1 MLQNNI
7 QKIFFFGLFLSIGF
21 LSLGN
26 HKAFAA
32 LSVSTQTTSDVSFY
46 TATGNGTISSLDDT
60 LPITEH
66 GHVWSKDPNPE
77 LGPASTPIAQWKMND
92 NAGNTTV
99 VDSVG
104 GNNGTAARNT
114 SLMTTPGK
122 VNGALNFNGSSDS
135 ISIPAGVTLAGKS
148 KFTLSLWINPSVYP
162 NSGLEKPI
170 YYESTS
176 NSAYTRV
183 GLVLDSNGKIM
194 LGGRD
199 SSQDPTGAYQVFVQ
213 GNGVIPLNTWTHITA
228 SFDSDADVFTLYKN
242 GILDAN
248 STTNR
253 SALGSSVSA
262 IRKIGTYPNQFFN
275 GSIDDV
281 RIYNTALSASEIAQ
295 IYNSGNGTEGSSK
308 TQLGPRSTTGTFT
321 SSLTG
326 LDFLTTYHTRSYA
339 VLSNGSEVYGED
351 DTFTTLIAP
360 SETRTWTGALSSSWT
375 TPGNWAEGSVPRY
388 IDNVVINAGT
398 NQPTLDVNGGTI
410 TIQSLTLGG
419 GASTS
424 TLTLSYGSP
433 TNKFIVTGNVTILD
447 KGYLTHTANTT
458 TAAGEVHRLFM
469 DIGGNL
475 DVQTGGQINADG
487 KGYQAGNGP
496 GYCATNGYYSGSYGG
511 QGDGGV
517 CPTYGSLIDPVNLGS
532 GGWGGVGGGAV
543 ILTISGGS
551 MINGMIS
558 ASAISSGDMRSSGGT
573 INISSNTI
581 AGSFFMKT
589 NGGGSPYYGGG
600 GGRIAVKL
608 ISGNDFGSITMQAYG
623 GLTGGAAGTIYTE
636 TADQGSGNGTVII
649 DNNNITSSRF
659 ATIPSTQTWTIKNL
673 VLRNKGQISVPTGT
687 TLNLTNATIT
697 NDGLGTS
704 GINVNGGTLTNT
716 GLSIN
721 GIYLTL
727 TAPQTINGNLSLGG
741 GSTTSILTVSNGSPT
756 NKFTVTGNVTIT
768 NNGYL
773 THTANTTAET
783 HRLFM
788 DVGGNL
794 DVQVGGQINVDGKGY
809 SAGPGSGLGFWGVRQ
824 ASYGGMAYDLNLTY
838 GSIFNPLDLGS
849 GPSYCGAIKGGG
861 SVIFTVT
868 EEIVIN
874 GLISANGA
882 KDSCGGGSGGTINIL
897 SKIFS
902 GSGAISSN
910 GGGISYGGAGG
921 GRIAVKLTS
930 GNDFGLVIMQAF
942 GGGNSSN
949 DNGAA
954 GTIYTQTSLQGMGN
968 GTITIDNNN
977 VINTARNQTLIP
989 QDNFTNNSLSL
1000 GNIIV
1005 KNKGLLAI
1013 PTGTTLNTTGD
1024 ITIGTLNSSTDTSHI
1039 VANGTGTLISTNLT
1053 IHGVSGTGA
1062 SINTNTKGYTPTL
1075 GTGAGTTGSLGYG
1088 SGGTYG
1094 GRGGNS
1100 SDGATSPNTY
1110 GNDFVPEDLGSGGGK
1125 STGGTGG
1132 GDIRIR
1138 TNNNLNLY
1146 GTISSNGSA
1155 GLTNGGGGSGGSINI
1170 LYAKNF
1176 TINGGKLQANGGAG
1190 QGGGGGGGGGRIA
1203 YAYENKTFTNQ
1214 TIQTLGGTKGATAP
1228 ATDGSAG
1235 SLKSGYLAGSL
1246 ISSAFDSSSD
1256 ANVMGTIEWK
1266 ENEILPANTTV
1277 TISLKTA
1284 GTKENLSSSPWT
1296 QLAQSTA
1303 SSLTSGCT
1311 KNGINVICSLSSIPN
1326 TLRDT
1331 IGDRFFQYKV
1341 DLSSPDLLSQPQ
1353 VDDVSVSYVVNA
1365 PPEIESVS
1373 ASQSTPNDT
1382 ITFTYSIQDIDTQ
1395 TGTYTPNYI
1404 TPTFEYSLDDGSSW
1418 HTISSS
1424 FFTYNSAPFGG
1435 DISDQNADTI
1445 MENKV
1450 TDTYKTYSIN
1460 WNAQQQLGLNTQ
1472 TNNVRI
1478 RLTITDNE
1486 AANNNKFLVSDPF
1499 GIDTRP
1505 LTSITVSQSYQE
1517 ATLGQVLISYDYEIQ
1532 PTIQNNTTLTLEYFN
1547 GSTWIEAVS
1556 VTGDIGLNVSTGNKS
1571 LVWIPK
1577 TDIPEHFSSTSR
1589 VRLIASYQVASY
1601 TMTSVNYTLDTKTPT
1616 NPSLLVDA
1624 STQDLTIPST
1634 TSVLTL
1640 GVSDD
1645 SPTQMKISLDENLTN
1660 SPWEPFNAT
1669 VTIKLETDPDIVY
1682 TRFKDQ
1688 YGNETQTIHTTTP
1701 ETPTRVISQDT
1712 SNMLLTPPEYRAFVG
1727 FKTIEEPPT
1736 GFGNYKLYRSDD
1748 ATTYTLQNII
1758 TSRTTNF
1765 LTDATPQPDILYTYK
1780 AKTTDTP
1787 GNVSFFSQTVTMKAN
1802 GIQDFGE
1809 GGGGS
1814 DQTPPVLQN
1823 VTVESKDTT
1832 TVTITWETDE
1842 LSDSRVE
1849 YATTPNTYTKQ
1860 TGVSTYADTQAQS
1873 GLHRVTL
1880 TNLTPNTPYFFRVAS
1895 TDPQGNT
1902 GVNDNNGNGYEV
1914 TTNPGP
1920 SISGVAVSS
1929 ASNTQATI
1937 FWNTNVPA
1945 DSVLHYSENK
1955 NGSLIDPITLSGS
1968 SVLTKNHQ
1976 VTLDALTQG
1985 TTYYF
1990 YVTSTDSQGNI
2001 ANDNNGGNYFQ
2012 FSTTLDETPP
2022 TITNLQTSL
2031 ISNDKAVIT
2040 ANTDEEASFLLQY
2053 RKKGSLTFTQTE
2065 QGTTYDRSHYRVL
2078 DTLTPDTEYE
2088 YQVSVKDIN
2097 QNESQ
2102 SDIQTMKTT
2111 LDPEYNHAPLSKIH
2125 TISDP
2130 PKVLTDQ
2137 KAVITFQTDQAANCI
2152 LEYGTQSRNY
2162 QEVPQTEATGIYDTL
2177 HSLHLGGLIFNTT
2190 YFYKLLCEDNLG
2202 TLIESEEKSFT
2213 TKLKQVD
2220 SGSEQAESTPPSISG
2235 VKVKDITGESAVVSW
2250 ETDEVSNSQVRYGTT
2265 KETLQFGGDS
2275 LVNFDPTKY
2284 TTSHSVTLRG
2294 LIPSTKYF
2302 FSTGSSDTAGN
2313 IGTSSQQ
2320 TFQTQSPSSISSIK
2334 ASSKQI
2340 GETTITWKTSTPT
2353 TSIVEYG
2360 NTENYGQTRKSE
2372 ELKKDHEIIINN
2384 LLENST
2390 YHFRVKGEDESKNL
2404 FSSSDSTFE
2413 PKSPPQ
2419 IKEIKI
2425 EVLSDREAKVNFLTD
2440 TLTDSLVTYKNKNK
2454 EEDQKSEGNPSLLQ
2468 THSLTLK
2475 ELTPGENYVL
2485 TVRVRDDMGN
2495 ETLSDEIEFTMQKD
2509 ETSPTVER
2517 VSTDSALSQNGKV
2530 QMIINWQTDE
2540 DASSSLIYKEG
2551 RAGEEKTVNV
2561 SSSPTK
2567 NHIIV
2572 LTSWKPGT
2580 LYSYKVIVKDL
2591 SGNETIT
2598 KDYITLTPQTKESV
2612 VELIIKNFKEIFAWT
2627 GG

>member
-1 MLQNNI
+1 MKNDF
-7 QKIFFFGLFLSIGF
+7 KKEFFFHFSLPFLFGILCVF
-21 LSLGN
+21 
-26 HKAFAA
+26 FF
-32 LSVSTQTTSDVSFY
+32 SF
-46 TATGNGTISSLDDT
+46 SSPT
-60 LPITEH
+60 H
-66 GHVWSKDPNPE
+66 
-77 LGPASTPIAQWKMND
+77 AST
-92 NAGNTTV
+92 V
-99 VDSVG
+99 
-104 GNNGTAARNT
+104 
-114 SLMTTPGK
+114 
-122 VNGALNFNGSSDS
+122 
-135 ISIPAGVTLAGKS
+135 
-148 KFTLSLWINPSVYP
+148 
-162 NSGLEKPI
+162 
-170 YYESTS
+170 
-176 NSAYTRV
+176 
-183 GLVLDSNGKIM
+183 
-194 LGGRD
+194 
-199 SSQDPTGAYQVFVQ
+199 
-213 GNGVIPLNTWTHITA
+213 
-228 SFDSDADVFTLYKN
+228 
-242 GILDAN
+242 
-248 STTNR
+248 
-253 SALGSSVSA
+253 
-262 IRKIGTYPNQFFN
+262 
-275 GSIDDV
+275 
-281 RIYNTALSASEIAQ
+281 
-295 IYNSGNGTEGSSK
+295 
-308 TQLGPRSTTGTFT
+308 
-321 SSLTG
+321 
-326 LDFLTTYHTRSYA
+326 
-339 VLSNGSEVYGED
+339 
-351 DTFTTLIAP
+351 
-360 SETRTWTGALSSSWT
+360 TWTGTTSTAWT
-375 TPGNWAEGSVPRY
+375 TVTNWNTGTVPTST
-388 IDNVVINAGT
+388 DDVVINYTGT

-424 TLTLSYGSP
+424 TLTMSNGYNGND
-433 TNKFIVTGNVTILD
+433 TNKKLNVTGNVTILNN
-447 KGYLTHTANTT
+447 GYLTHTANTT
-458 TAAGEVHRLFM
+458 TETHRLFM

-475 DVQTGGQINADG
+475 DVQTGGQINVDV
-487 KGYQAGNGP
+487 KGYSSGPGNG
-496 GYCATNGYYSGSYGG
+496 GCSSQGASYGG
-511 QGDGGV
+511 QGGCGSTFID
-517 CPTYGSLIDPVNLGS
+517 TYGSISDPVNIGS
-532 GGWGGVGGGAV
+532 GGAGNGTLGGGSTV
-543 ILTISGGS
+543 LEVVGETT
-551 MINGMIS
+551 INGIV
-558 ASAISSGDMRSSGGT
+558 ASSSISSANRCGSGGT
-573 INISSNTI
+573 ISLKT
-581 AGSFFMKT
+581 GSL
-589 NGGGSPYYGGG
+589 NGSGLIRADGVVASYGTSQGIGG
-600 GGRIAVKL
+600 GGRIAIKL
-608 ISGNDFGSITMQAYG
+608 TSSNNFGSVMMRAYG
-623 GLTGGAAGTIYTE
+623 YGGAAAGTIYTE
-636 TADQGSGNGTVII
+636 TASQREGNGTVII
-649 DNNNITSSRF
+649 DNNNQNSSVF
-659 ATIPSTQTWTIKNL
+659 TAIPATQTWTIKNL
-673 VLRNKGQISVPTGT
+673 VLKNKGQISVPTGT
-687 TLNLTNATIT
+687 TLDISNVTIT
-697 NDGLGTS
+697 TTDATPIS
-704 GINVNGGTLTNT
+704 GIMVNGGTFIPPLNTHSFSLPLFYNFYAPYTITGDLT
-716 GLSIN
+716 
-721 GIYLTL
+721 
-727 TAPQTINGNLSLGG
+727 LGG
-741 GSTTSILTVSNGSPT
+741 GSAQTQLIITNGSPT
-756 NKFTVTGNVTIT
+756 NKFTVTGNVTIL

-773 THTANTTAET
+773 THTSDYSSET

-788 DVGGNL
+788 DIGGNL
-794 DVQVGGQINVDGKGY
+794 DIQTGGQINADDKGY
-809 SAGPGSGLGFWGVRQ
+809 GSGPGYGGTNPYCG
-824 ASYGGMAYDLNLTY
+824 SYGGQALPLGVTY
-838 GSIFNPLDLGS
+838 GSITSPVNYGS
-849 GPSYCGAIKGGG
+849 GGGTNVYGGG
-861 SVIFTVT
+861 SIQLTVSRNT
-868 EEIVIN
+868 NIAGIVSSSSTVYN
-874 GLISANGA
+874 GSR
-882 KDSCGGGSGGTINIL
+882 SGSGGSVNIITETL
-897 SKIFS
+897 S
-902 GSGAISSN
+902 GSGSI
-910 GGGISYGGAGG
+910 ITKGAQSPCGAG

-930 GNDFGLVIMQAF
+930 GNDFGLVTMQSF
-942 GGGNSSN
+942 GVG
-949 DNGAA
+949 GAA
-954 GTIYTQTSLQGMGN
+954 GTIYTETVSQGPNN
-968 GTITIDNNN
+968 GTLTIDNNN
-977 VINTARNQTLIP
+977 ISTSAQTLIP

>member
-1 MLQNNI
+1 MKNGF
-7 QKIFFFGLFLSIGF
+7 KKEFFF
-21 LSLGN
+21 
-26 HKAFAA
+26 H
-32 LSVSTQTTSDVSFY
+32 
-46 TATGNGTISSLDDT
+46 SSLPFLFGILCVFFFSFSSPT
-60 LPITEH
+60 H
-66 GHVWSKDPNPE
+66 
-77 LGPASTPIAQWKMND
+77 AST
-92 NAGNTTV
+92 V
-99 VDSVG
+99 
-104 GNNGTAARNT
+104 
-114 SLMTTPGK
+114 
-122 VNGALNFNGSSDS
+122 
-135 ISIPAGVTLAGKS
+135 
-148 KFTLSLWINPSVYP
+148 
-162 NSGLEKPI
+162 
-170 YYESTS
+170 
-176 NSAYTRV
+176 
-183 GLVLDSNGKIM
+183 
-194 LGGRD
+194 
-199 SSQDPTGAYQVFVQ
+199 
-213 GNGVIPLNTWTHITA
+213 
-228 SFDSDADVFTLYKN
+228 
-242 GILDAN
+242 
-248 STTNR
+248 
-253 SALGSSVSA
+253 
-262 IRKIGTYPNQFFN
+262 
-275 GSIDDV
+275 
-281 RIYNTALSASEIAQ
+281 
-295 IYNSGNGTEGSSK
+295 
-308 TQLGPRSTTGTFT
+308 
-321 SSLTG
+321 
-326 LDFLTTYHTRSYA
+326 
-339 VLSNGSEVYGED
+339 
-351 DTFTTLIAP
+351 
-360 SETRTWTGALSSSWT
+360 TWTGTTSTAWT
-375 TPGNWAEGSVPRY
+375 TVTNWDTGTVPTST
-388 IDNVVINAGT
+388 DDVVINYTGT
-398 NQPTLDVNGGTI
+398 NQPLLNVDSGPI

-419 GASTS
+419 GASQS
-424 TLTLSYGSP
+424 TLTMSNGYRLDD
-433 TNKFIVTGNVTILD
+433 TNRKLVVTGNVTILNN
-447 KGYLTHTANTT
+447 GYFTHTANTT
-458 TAAGEVHRLFM
+458 AETHRLFM

-475 DVQTGGQINADG
+475 DVQTGGQIN
-487 KGYQAGNGP
+487 
-496 GYCATNGYYSGSYGG
+496 
-511 QGDGGV
+511 
-517 CPTYGSLIDPVNLGS
+517 
-532 GGWGGVGGGAV
+532 
-543 ILTISGGS
+543 
-551 MINGMIS
+551 
-558 ASAISSGDMRSSGGT
+558 
-573 INISSNTI
+573 
-581 AGSFFMKT
+581 
-589 NGGGSPYYGGG
+589 
-600 GGRIAVKL
+600 
-608 ISGNDFGSITMQAYG
+608 
-623 GLTGGAAGTIYTE
+623 
-636 TADQGSGNGTVII
+636 
-649 DNNNITSSRF
+649 
-659 ATIPSTQTWTIKNL
+659 
-673 VLRNKGQISVPTGT
+673 
-687 TLNLTNATIT
+687 
-697 NDGLGTS
+697 
-704 GINVNGGTLTNT
+704 
-716 GLSIN
+716 
-721 GIYLTL
+721 
-727 TAPQTINGNLSLGG
+727 
-741 GSTTSILTVSNGSPT
+741 
-756 NKFTVTGNVTIT
+756 
-768 NNGYL
+768 
-773 THTANTTAET
+773 
-783 HRLFM
+783 
-788 DVGGNL
+788 
-794 DVQVGGQINVDGKGY
+794 VDGKGY
-809 SAGPGSGLGFWGVRQ
+809 AGGGPGNVGYQG
-824 ASYGGMAYDLNLTY
+824 SYGGSGSSSGPTY
-838 GSIFNPLDLGS
+838 GSFVDPVNIGS
-849 GPSYCGAIKGGG
+849 GGGMSIISGAGAVKLIVSG
-861 SVIFTVT
+861 SVTL
-868 EEIVIN
+868 N
-874 GLISANGA
+874 GLITSNSIAIDGA
-882 KDSCGGGSGGTINIL
+882 RGGSGGSVSIITQYFL
-897 SKIFS
+897 GS
-902 GSGAISSN
+902 GSIRANGRN
-910 GGGISYGGAGG
+910 GGGG

-930 GNDFGLVIMQAF
+930 GNDFGSVTMQTY
-942 GGGNSSN
+942 GGNEGN
-949 DNGAA
+949 FGAA
-954 GTIYTQTSLQGMGN
+954 GTIYTETASQGAGN
-968 GTITIDNNN
+968 GTVTIDNNN
-977 VINTARNQTLIP
+977 VISSVFTAIPSTQTWTIKNLVLKNKGKISVPIGTALILDNPDSVTGLSGTSAIDSGIALRGGTFDLPQGSLNIENWALIADLPHTLNGNITVKSGGYMTHSANGSTELYKMDLTINGNLDVQTGGQINVDGKGYAGGGPGNAGLQGSYGGSGSSLGPTYGSFTDPINNGSGGGMSHVAGAGAIKLVVSGLIMVDGLITSNSIGIDGARGGSGGSVSIITQYFLGSGSIRANGRNGGGGGRIAVKLTSGNDFGSVTMQTYGGNEGNFGAAGTIYTETASQGSNNGTLTIDNNNQTATVQTLIP

-1266 ENEILPANTTV
+1266 ENEILPTGSSV
-1277 TISLKTA
+1277 TLSLKTA
-1284 GTKENLSSSPWT
+1284 GTKGNLSSSPWI
-1296 QLAQSTA
+1296 QIAQSTP
-1303 SSLTSGCT
+1303 SSLTTHCT
-1311 KNGINVICSLSSIPN
+1311 KNNTTVSCTASAIPQ
-1326 TLRDT
+1326 DMKD
-1331 IGDRFFQYKV
+1331 IFEDRFFQYKV

-1353 VDDVSVSYVVNA
+1353 VDDVKVGYVVNA
-1365 PPEIESVS
+1365 FPMIQNVTT
-1373 ASQSTPNDT
+1373 TPNTDKTVT
-1382 ITFTYSIQDIDTQ
+1382 ITYETKDEDTN
-1395 TGTYTPNYI
+1395 TGTNTPGI
-1404 TPTFEYSLDDGSSW
+1404 VTPSFEYYNGSSW
-1418 HTISSS
+1418 INIASNTL
-1424 FFTYNSAPFGG
+1424 APE
-1435 DISDQNADTI
+1435 DIQNKTV
-1445 MENKV
+1445 NQ
-1450 TDTYKTYSIN
+1450 DTYTTHSATWTPSLVSESFYLT
-1460 WNAQQQLGLNTQ
+1460 NAK
-1472 TNNVRI
+1472 I
-1478 RLTITDNE
+1478 RVTVSDNE
-1486 AANNNKFLVSDPF
+1486 GANNIARAES
-1499 GIDTRP
+1499 
-1505 LTSITVSQSYQE
+1505 
-1517 ATLGQVLISYDYEIQ
+1517 
-1532 PTIQNNTTLTLEYFN
+1532 NTF
-1547 GSTWIEAVS
+1547 
-1556 VTGDIGLNVSTGNKS
+1556 
-1571 LVWIPK
+1571 
-1577 TDIPEHFSSTSR
+1577 
-1589 VRLIASYQVASY
+1589 
-1601 TMTSVNYTLDTKTPT
+1601 TLDTKTPT

-2250 ETDEVSNSQVRYGTT
+2250 ETDEVSDSRVKYGTT
-2265 KETLQFGGDS
+2265 KDLEYATIDS
-2275 LVNFDPTKY
+2275 ITGFDPTKY

>member
-1 MLQNNI
+1 MNV
-7 QKIFFFGLFLSIGF
+7 
-21 LSLGN
+21 
-26 HKAFAA
+26 AE
-32 LSVSTQTTSDVSFY
+32 SVIISGSV
-46 TATGNGTISSLDDT
+46 TA
-60 LPITEH
+60 
-66 GHVWSKDPNPE
+66 
-77 LGPASTPIAQWKMND
+77 
-92 NAGNTTV
+92 
-99 VDSVG
+99 
-104 GNNGTAARNT
+104 
-114 SLMTTPGK
+114 
-122 VNGALNFNGSSDS
+122 
-135 ISIPAGVTLAGKS
+135 
-148 KFTLSLWINPSVYP
+148 
-162 NSGLEKPI
+162 NSG
-170 YYESTS
+170 S
-176 NSAYTRV
+176 
-183 GLVLDSNGKIM
+183 
-194 LGGRD
+194 
-199 SSQDPTGAYQVFVQ
+199 
-213 GNGVIPLNTWTHITA
+213 
-228 SFDSDADVFTLYKN
+228 
-242 GILDAN
+242 
-248 STTNR
+248 
-253 SALGSSVSA
+253 
-262 IRKIGTYPNQFFN
+262 
-275 GSIDDV
+275 
-281 RIYNTALSASEIAQ
+281 
-295 IYNSGNGTEGSSK
+295 
-308 TQLGPRSTTGTFT
+308 
-321 SSLTG
+321 
-326 LDFLTTYHTRSYA
+326 
-339 VLSNGSEVYGED
+339 
-351 DTFTTLIAP
+351 
-360 SETRTWTGALSSSWT
+360 
-375 TPGNWAEGSVPRY
+375 
-388 IDNVVINAGT
+388 
-398 NQPTLDVNGGTI
+398 
-410 TIQSLTLGG
+410 
-419 GASTS
+419 
-424 TLTLSYGSP
+424 
-433 TNKFIVTGNVTILD
+433 
-447 KGYLTHTANTT
+447 
-458 TAAGEVHRLFM
+458 
-469 DIGGNL
+469 
-475 DVQTGGQINADG
+475 
-487 KGYQAGNGP
+487 
-496 GYCATNGYYSGSYGG
+496 
-511 QGDGGV
+511 
-517 CPTYGSLIDPVNLGS
+517 
-532 GGWGGVGGGAV
+532 
-543 ILTISGGS
+543 
-551 MINGMIS
+551 
-558 ASAISSGDMRSSGGT
+558 
-573 INISSNTI
+573 SSNT
-581 AGSFFMKT
+581 GT
-589 NGGGSPYYGGG
+589 GGS
-600 GGRIAVKL
+600 IN
-608 ISGNDFGSITMQAYG
+608 IITGSI
-623 GLTGGAAGTIYTE
+623 
-636 TADQGSGNGTVII
+636 
-649 DNNNITSSRF
+649 
-659 ATIPSTQTWTIKNL
+659 
-673 VLRNKGQISVPTGT
+673 
-687 TLNLTNATIT
+687 
-697 NDGLGTS
+697 
-704 GINVNGGTLTNT
+704 
-716 GLSIN
+716 
-721 GIYLTL
+721 
-727 TAPQTINGNLSLGG
+727 
-741 GSTTSILTVSNGSPT
+741 
-756 NKFTVTGNVTIT
+756 
-768 NNGYL
+768 
-773 THTANTTAET
+773 
-783 HRLFM
+783 
-788 DVGGNL
+788 
-794 DVQVGGQINVDGKGY
+794 
-809 SAGPGSGLGFWGVRQ
+809 
-824 ASYGGMAYDLNLTY
+824 
-838 GSIFNPLDLGS
+838 
-849 GPSYCGAIKGGG
+849 
-861 SVIFTVT
+861 
-868 EEIVIN
+868 
-874 GLISANGA
+874 
-882 KDSCGGGSGGTINIL
+882 
-897 SKIFS
+897 S
-902 GSGAISSN
+902 GSGSLKANMISN
-910 GGGISYGGAGG
+910 AGGSSG

-930 GNDFGLVIMQAF
+930 GNDFGSIVMQVF
-942 GGGNSSN
+942 GGPSGC
-949 DNGAA
+949 GAFPCGTAAA
-954 GTIYTQTSLQGMGN
+954 GTIYTETASQGPNN
-968 GTITIDNNN
+968 GTLTIDNNN
-977 VINTARNQTLIP
+977 QTATVQTLIP

-1266 ENEILPANTTV
+1266 ENEILPTGSSV
-1277 TISLKTA
+1277 TLSLKTA
-1284 GTKENLSSSPWT
+1284 GTKGNLSSSPWI
-1296 QLAQSTA
+1296 QIAQSTP
-1303 SSLTSGCT
+1303 SSLTTHCT
-1311 KNGINVICSLSSIPN
+1311 KNNTTVSCTASAIPQ
-1326 TLRDT
+1326 DMKD
-1331 IGDRFFQYKV
+1331 IFEDRFFQYKV

-1353 VDDVSVSYVVNA
+1353 VDDVKVGYVVNA
-1365 PPEIESVS
+1365 FPMIQNVTT
-1373 ASQSTPNDT
+1373 TPNTDKTVT
-1382 ITFTYSIQDIDTQ
+1382 ITYETKDEDTN
-1395 TGTYTPNYI
+1395 TGTNTPGI
-1404 TPTFEYSLDDGSSW
+1404 VTPSFEYYNGSSW
-1418 HTISSS
+1418 INIASNTL
-1424 FFTYNSAPFGG
+1424 APE
-1435 DISDQNADTI
+1435 DIQNKTV
-1445 MENKV
+1445 NQ
-1450 TDTYKTYSIN
+1450 DTYTTHSATWTPSLVSESFYLT
-1460 WNAQQQLGLNTQ
+1460 NAK
-1472 TNNVRI
+1472 I
-1478 RLTITDNE
+1478 RVTVSDNE
-1486 AANNNKFLVSDPF
+1486 GANNIARAES
-1499 GIDTRP
+1499 
-1505 LTSITVSQSYQE
+1505 
-1517 ATLGQVLISYDYEIQ
+1517 
-1532 PTIQNNTTLTLEYFN
+1532 NTF
-1547 GSTWIEAVS
+1547 
-1556 VTGDIGLNVSTGNKS
+1556 
-1571 LVWIPK
+1571 
-1577 TDIPEHFSSTSR
+1577 
-1589 VRLIASYQVASY
+1589 
-1601 TMTSVNYTLDTKTPT
+1601 TLDTKTPT

-2265 KETLQFGGDS
+2265 KEFGSGSIDDTVNSSLQ
-2275 LVNFDPTKY
+2275 NY

-2294 LIPSTKYF
+2294 LIPSTKYYY
-2302 FSTGSSDTAGN
+2302 SALSLDTAGN

>member
-1 MLQNNI
+1 MF
-7 QKIFFFGLFLSIGF
+7 QKHKKRIFFFFAFLTLGLF
-21 LSLGN
+21 
-26 HKAFAA
+26 
-32 LSVSTQTTSDVSFY
+32 
-46 TATGNGTISSLDDT
+46 TIPQNS
-60 LPITEH
+60 H
-66 GHVWSKDPNPE
+66 
-77 LGPASTPIAQWKMND
+77 AST
-92 NAGNTTV
+92 V
-99 VDSVG
+99 
-104 GNNGTAARNT
+104 
-114 SLMTTPGK
+114 
-122 VNGALNFNGSSDS
+122 
-135 ISIPAGVTLAGKS
+135 
-148 KFTLSLWINPSVYP
+148 
-162 NSGLEKPI
+162 
-170 YYESTS
+170 
-176 NSAYTRV
+176 
-183 GLVLDSNGKIM
+183 
-194 LGGRD
+194 
-199 SSQDPTGAYQVFVQ
+199 
-213 GNGVIPLNTWTHITA
+213 
-228 SFDSDADVFTLYKN
+228 
-242 GILDAN
+242 
-248 STTNR
+248 
-253 SALGSSVSA
+253 
-262 IRKIGTYPNQFFN
+262 
-275 GSIDDV
+275 
-281 RIYNTALSASEIAQ
+281 
-295 IYNSGNGTEGSSK
+295 
-308 TQLGPRSTTGTFT
+308 
-321 SSLTG
+321 
-326 LDFLTTYHTRSYA
+326 
-339 VLSNGSEVYGED
+339 
-351 DTFTTLIAP
+351 
-360 SETRTWTGALSSSWT
+360 TWTGTTSTAWT
-375 TPGNWAEGSVPRY
+375 TVTNWNTGTVPTST
-388 IDNVVINAGT
+388 DDVVINYTGT

-424 TLTLSYGSP
+424 TLTMSNGYNGND
-433 TNKFIVTGNVTILD
+433 TNKKLNVTGNVTILNN
-447 KGYLTHTANTT
+447 GYLTHTANSSAET
-458 TAAGEVHRLFM
+458 HRLFM

-475 DVQTGGQINADG
+475 DVQTGGQINVDR
-487 KGYQAGNGP
+487 KGYGTGYGP
-496 GYCATNGYYSGSYGG
+496 GYCGERGAYGG
-511 QGDGGV
+511 QSENV
-517 CPTYGSLIDPVNLGS
+517 SCLTYGSIMNPINLGS
-532 GGWGGVGGGAV
+532 DSGGGAV
-543 ILTISGGS
+543 IL
-551 MINGMIS
+551 
-558 ASAISSGDMRSSGGT
+558 
-573 INISSNTI
+573 NI
-581 AGSFFMKT
+581 
-589 NGGGSPYYGGG
+589 
-600 GGRIAVKL
+600 
-608 ISGNDFGSITMQAYG
+608 FG
-623 GLTGGAAGTIYTE
+623 
-636 TADQGSGNGTVII
+636 V
-649 DNNNITSSRF
+649 
-659 ATIPSTQTWTIKNL
+659 
-673 VLRNKGQISVPTGT
+673 T
-687 TLNLTNATIT
+687 TLNGTISSSSF
-697 NDGLGTS
+697 D
-704 GINVNGGTLTNT
+704 
-716 GLSIN
+716 
-721 GIYLTL
+721 
-727 TAPQTINGNLSLGG
+727 
-741 GSTTSILTVSNGSPT
+741 
-756 NKFTVTGNVTIT
+756 
-768 NNGYL
+768 
-773 THTANTTAET
+773 
-783 HRLFM
+783 
-788 DVGGNL
+788 
-794 DVQVGGQINVDGKGY
+794 
-809 SAGPGSGLGFWGVRQ
+809 
-824 ASYGGMAYDLNLTY
+824 AYR
-838 GSIFNPLDLGS
+838 
-849 GPSYCGAIKGGG
+849 
-861 SVIFTVT
+861 
-868 EEIVIN
+868 
-874 GLISANGA
+874 
-882 KDSCGGGSGGTINIL
+882 GSGGGVNIITHIL
-897 SKIFS
+897 NGS
-902 GSGAISSN
+902 GSIKTTAMSRS
-910 GGGISYGGAGG
+910 GG

-930 GNDFGLVIMQAF
+930 GNDFGSVVMQAYGAAAGTIYTETASQGTGNGAVTIDNNNQTSSVF
-942 GGGNSSN
+942 TAIPSTQTWTIKNLVVKNRGKISVPTGTTLILDNPDSVTGLSGVSAIESGIALRGGIFDLPQGSLTIENWALIADLPHTLNGDITVKSGGYMTHSANTNTEAYKMNLTINGNLDVQTGGQINVDRKGYGTGYGPGYCGERGAYGGQSENVSCLTYGSIMNPINLGSDSGGGAVILNIFGVTTLNGTISSSSFDAYRGSGGGVNIITHILNGSGSIKTTAMSRSGGGRIAVKLTSGNDFGSVVMQAYGAAAGTIYTETASQGTGNGAVTIDNNNQTSSVFTAIPSTQTWTIKNLVVKNRGKISVPTGTTLILDNPDSVTGLSGVSAIESGIALRGGIFDLPQGSLTIENWALIADLPHTLNGDITVKSGGYMTHSANTNTEAYKMNLTINGNLDVQTGGQINVDGKGYGIGSGPGYCTSTGSYGGQSTSSCSTYGSILNPINLGSGSHNPPAGGGGGAIILNVSGNSLINGLVSSN
-949 DNGAA
+949 GEPVNNNGGSGGSVNINTSLFVGSGAVRSNGNRLSGGGRIAVKLTSGNDFGSVTMQAYGGSSGAAA
-954 GTIYTQTSLQGMGN
+954 GTIYTQTASQGSNN
-968 GTITIDNNN
+968 GTLTIDNNN
-977 VINTARNQTLIP
+977 QTATVQTLIP

-1266 ENEILPANTTV
+1266 ENEILPTGSSV
-1277 TISLKTA
+1277 TLSLKTA
-1284 GTKENLSSSPWT
+1284 GTKGNLSSSPWI
-1296 QLAQSTA
+1296 QIAQSTP
-1303 SSLTSGCT
+1303 SSLTTHCT
-1311 KNGINVICSLSSIPN
+1311 KNNTTVSCTASAIPQ
-1326 TLRDT
+1326 DMKD
-1331 IGDRFFQYKV
+1331 IFEDRFFQYKV

-1353 VDDVSVSYVVNA
+1353 VDDVKVGYVVNA
-1365 PPEIESVS
+1365 FPMIQNVTT
-1373 ASQSTPNDT
+1373 TPNTDKTVT
-1382 ITFTYSIQDIDTQ
+1382 ITYETKDEDTN
-1395 TGTYTPNYI
+1395 TGTNTPGI
-1404 TPTFEYSLDDGSSW
+1404 VTPSFEYYNGSSW
-1418 HTISSS
+1418 INIASNTL
-1424 FFTYNSAPFGG
+1424 APE
-1435 DISDQNADTI
+1435 DIQNKTV
-1445 MENKV
+1445 NQ
-1450 TDTYKTYSIN
+1450 DTYTTHSATWTPSLVSESFYLT
-1460 WNAQQQLGLNTQ
+1460 NAK
-1472 TNNVRI
+1472 I
-1478 RLTITDNE
+1478 RVTVSDNE
-1486 AANNNKFLVSDPF
+1486 GANNIARAES
-1499 GIDTRP
+1499 
-1505 LTSITVSQSYQE
+1505 
-1517 ATLGQVLISYDYEIQ
+1517 
-1532 PTIQNNTTLTLEYFN
+1532 NTF
-1547 GSTWIEAVS
+1547 
-1556 VTGDIGLNVSTGNKS
+1556 
-1571 LVWIPK
+1571 
-1577 TDIPEHFSSTSR
+1577 
-1589 VRLIASYQVASY
+1589 
-1601 TMTSVNYTLDTKTPT
+1601 TLDTKTPT

-2250 ETDEVSNSQVRYGTT
+2250 ETDEVGN
-2265 KETLQFGGDS
+2265 S
-2275 LVNFDPTKY
+2275 LVSYGSVKEYGNMAGDDLVNKNPTKFS
-2284 TTSHSVTLRG
+2284 TAHSVTLRG
-2294 LIPSTKYF
+2294 LIPSTKYYY
-2302 FSTGSSDTAGN
+2302 SALSYDTAGN